1 MKYLEYNESTG
12 EIKDSTGNFV
22 TTLTGFSGIEIK
34 ESNDVDNLIKLKN
47 AGFTA
52 EEIIQIKKA
61 GLA

>member
-12 EIKDSTGNFV
+12 NIYDSNKLLV
-22 TTLTGFSGIEIK
+22 CNMPGFTGIEIK
-34 ESNDVDNLIKLKN
+34 ESSDVDNLIKLKN
-47 AGFTA
+47 ARFTA